1 MSLTLLAG
9 ILAPIYLKLVLDPKG
24 AHKAMKE
31 ISKSQGLML
40 VFSFFYFFLAALILS
55 STGLHFPFEWYALL
69 NWLGLAIFIKGIFF
83 LMPNFLSGWM
93 KKFDD
98 KTYPV
103 LGFIGLIFT
112 LLLVYVDLKVLA

>member
-40 VFSFFYFFLAALILS
+40 VFSFFYFFLSALILS

-69 NWLGLAIFIKGIFF
+69 NWLGLAIFVKGVFF
-83 LMPNFLSGWM
+83 LMPGVMEKWM
-93 KKFDD
+93 KKFDA
-98 KTYPV
+98 KSFPV
-103 LGFIGLIFT
+103 LGFIGLLFT
-112 LLLVYVDLKVLA
+112 LALVYVDLKVLA